1 MAERR
6 EVDEWVQ
13 EFEDA
18 MKLAEEIMARIHQER
33 SSYSASTGSTGS
45 ATDDHASTNS
55 SSDTD
60 SNLQQMIVSSSLH
73 TAVQQRKLS
82 HQVSMPSSTSSCRR
96 KLSQLAH
103 KLEHLESL
111 LQQPNLKATI
121 SEKEM
126 YRRQDMLLGIRFRT
140 KKMAYTMGSFKSH
153 SRKNLSTQSA
163 AGAASTAAIPTV
175 VNLKQTSMQGDL
187 NSSTNDQGSS
197 DDAAGAKVHL
207 VAGSLVPSSE
217 KDLDSNQ
224 LPIVGDELMSLN
236 HIAIKVTDELEEEL
250 HAPLLVNLVQD
261 TGFKNISVQDKKRVI
276 VATKS
281 NWCCILMW
289 IFFLVFVTTVL
300 ATISLFVLRS
310 QSKHP

>member
-1 MAERR
+1 
-6 EVDEWVQ
+6 
-13 EFEDA
+13 
-18 MKLAEEIMARIHQER
+18 
-33 SSYSASTGSTGS
+33 
-45 ATDDHASTNS
+45 
-55 SSDTD
+55 
-60 SNLQQMIVSSSLH
+60 
-73 TAVQQRKLS
+73 
-82 HQVSMPSSTSSCRR
+82 
-96 KLSQLAH
+96 
-103 KLEHLESL
+103 
-111 LQQPNLKATI
+111 
-121 SEKEM
+121 
-126 YRRQDMLLGIRFRT
+126 MLLGIRFRT

-187 NSSTNDQGSS
+187 NSSTNDQASS

-207 VAGSLVPSSE
+207 IAGSLVPSSE

-224 LPIVGDELMSLN
+224 LPIGGDELMSLN
-236 HIAIKVTDELEEEL
+236 HIAIKVTDEPEEEL

-281 NWCCILMW
+281 SWCCILMW

-300 ATISLFVLRS
+300 ATMSLFVLRS
-310 QSKHP
+310 